1 MSFAREPRDFWGCG
15 RAAWSR
21 GNGTPESPSGRLA
34 VMVLLT
40 AATLRFPFTARG
52 RGRKGRGENN
62 QQFLA
67 VCGDTAQPVCR
78 IHPPE
83 FDGGEYEQ
91 KRSRFDQRTEMRS
104 GMHGG
109 RYSERRAWRSPC
121 PRLLR
126 QAGKGPKGCPD
137 RSGACKSNDRF
148 LYREMNV
155 RFPPFRPRREMP
167 SAVAWMCVMVPAL
180 MAQGLQLRVTS
191 VCVNC

>member
-1 MSFAREPRDFWGCG
+1 VRQGSLVEGKWQPGKSKRRP
-15 RAAWSR
+15 
-21 GNGTPESPSGRLA
+21 A
-34 VMVLLT
+34 VMVLLP
-40 AATLRFPFTARG
+40 AATLRFSFTARG

-137 RSGACKSNDRF
+137 RSGVCKSND
-148 LYREMNV
+148 
-155 RFPPFRPRREMP
+155 PFVYSCGE
-167 SAVAWMCVMVPAL
+167 C
-180 MAQGLQLRVTS
+180 
-191 VCVNC
+191 

>member
-1 MSFAREPRDFWGCG
+1 MSRAITYRWFQTSYMSLARKPRDFWGCG
-15 RAAWSR
+15 QAGWPRVKRQPGKSER
-21 GNGTPESPSGRLA
+21 RPA
-34 VMVLLT
+34 VMVLLP

-67 VCGDTAQPVCR
+67 VCGDAAQPVCR

-137 RSGACKSNDRF
+137 RRGGCKSNDRF
-148 LYREMNV
+148 LYSIRASRCVPM
-155 RFPPFRPRREMP
+155 FPARSHCRYRP
-167 SAVAWMCVMVPAL
+167 A
-180 MAQGLQLRVTS
+180 
-191 VCVNC
+191 